1 MRENESDLNG
11 EGGGFEN
18 QQSGRGG
25 GFSNVRRPLVV
36 TSSVLVQETALR
48 LTCFF
53 DYYFFRSNGTD
64 TPHFALTCYGSCVFW
79 KISRCYYFGLFP
91 LSAASARLSTHSCT
105 SLSKFIASALDLNLA
120 NVICNPSQVYWV
132 VWSDVVMNIL
142 RCL

>member
-11 EGGGFEN
+11 GGGVWKSAKWE
-18 QQSGRGG
+18 GRRGN
-25 GFSNVRRPLVV
+25 SNVRRPLVV

-48 LTCFF
+48 LACFF

-105 SLSKFIASALDLNLA
+105 SLSKFLASALNLNLA